1 MEISPRER
9 EKGIF
14 IDGVG
19 DRPGAVPEHG
29 VEPFPHDYLIKKRGV
44 RDKKDEQR
52 KPAEPV
58 EQERTNRVDGHRSDT
73 ENGRQGEVERH
84 TRRNAAHN
92 AEATKNP
99 VTQIVI
105 YVHSPPG
112 KPRVKRGHDRASHN
126 GCEES
131 VVHELLCVR
140 DGRINKPHSKH

>member
-1 MEISPRER
+1 FERFPVFAEIEQQEYQKDLVKYRNDVCVEIPPRER
-9 EKGIF
+9 EKGVF

-29 VEPFPHDYLIKKRGV
+29 VEPFSNDYLIKKRRV

-58 EQERTNRVDGHRSDT
+58 EQERTNCVFGDRGDT
-73 ENGRQGEVERH
+73 ENGRQGEVECN

-92 AEATKNP
+92 AEAAKNP

-105 YVHSPPG
+105 YVRSPPG
-112 KPRVKRGHDRASHN
+112 KPRIKGGHDRAS
-126 GCEES
+126 
-131 VVHELLCVR
+131 
-140 DGRINKPHSKH
+140 